1 MNLIWIALTTPDQL
15 DLIKERSHTR
25 PQLIYKHSSRCGT
38 SSLAKNRLEKKPPPP
53 SVDFYFLDLIAYR
66 ALSDKISFD
75 FKVPHESPQVLL
87 IKNGVCVY
95 DESHLG
101 ISMEAIVE
109 KAVSF

>member
-1 MNLIWIALTTPDQL
+1 MSFIWIPLTSPDQL
-15 DLIKERSHTR
+15 ELIKERSRTR

-38 SSLAKNRLEKKPPPP
+38 SSLARNRLEKKPAPP
-53 SVDFYFLDLIAYR
+53 SIDFYFLDLITYR

-101 ISMEAIVE
+101 ISMEEIAE
-109 KAVSF
+109 RAVSF